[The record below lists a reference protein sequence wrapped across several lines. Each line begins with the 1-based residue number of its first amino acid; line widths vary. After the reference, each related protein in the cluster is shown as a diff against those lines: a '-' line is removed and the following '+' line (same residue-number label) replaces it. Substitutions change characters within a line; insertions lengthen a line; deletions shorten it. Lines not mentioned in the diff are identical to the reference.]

1 MTAKTNIGLVEWAL
15 QWVGQRYWY
24 GTCCYDCT
32 TSLLSRKTNQ
42 YPSHYTY
49 ARMAQYKADIVA
61 KRKCCDCVGLIKG
74 YYWTKDDGT
83 QVYGLDGRP
92 DKGANGM
99 FNVAKV
105 KGSISTLSEIPGL
118 LLYSPGHVGVY
129 IGDGY
134 AVEAR
139 GFNYGVVKTKVSQRS
154 WTHWYQCPYI
164 NYITATPAEP
174 LPSQEDPVTPPASEN
189 STDADR
195 LLQYHKGIKML
206 RGEDI
211 TQVQNRLIE
220 LGFQPGK
227 VDGVYGPVTA
237 AAVKVFQAKAD
248 IRVDGIV
255 GPVTRAALKR
265 E

>member
-1 MTAKTNIGLVEWAL
+1 MTVKTNIGLVEWVL

-42 YPSHYTY
+42 YPSHYTS
-49 ARMAQYKADIVA
+49 ARMTQYKADIVA
-61 KRKCCDCVGLIKG
+61 KRKCCDCIGLIKG

-105 KGSISTLSEIPGL
+105 KGPISTLPEIPGL

-139 GFNYGVVKTKVSQRS
+139 GFNYGVVKTKVSQRR
-154 WTHWYQCPYI
+154 WTDWYQCSYI
-164 NYITATPAEP
+164 DYIDDTPAEP
-174 LPSQEDPVTPPASEN
+174 APSPETPVPTPTPKFVSDSA
-189 STDADR
+189 R
-195 LLQYHKGIKML
+195 LLHYKKGQKML
-206 RGEDI
+206 RGEDVAA
-211 TQVQNRLIE
+211 VQNHLIT
-220 LGFQPGK
+220 LGYNPGK
-227 VDGVYGPVTA
+227 VDGVYGPVTE
-237 AAVKVFQAKAD
+237 AAVKAFQTAAV
-248 IRVDGIV
+248 IEVDGIV
-255 GPVTRAALKR
+255 GPVTRSALSK
-265 E
+265 